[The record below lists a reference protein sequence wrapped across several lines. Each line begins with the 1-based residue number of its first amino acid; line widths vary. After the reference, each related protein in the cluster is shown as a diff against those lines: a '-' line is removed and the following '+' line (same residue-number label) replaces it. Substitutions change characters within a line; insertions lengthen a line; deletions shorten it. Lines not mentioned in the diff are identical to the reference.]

1 MATNYTTKTAALKAT
16 KADMRQVAV
25 SKKIEIGSGDTKTLI
40 EDGSV
45 SADKLLIGVDVKN
58 EETGETT
65 RERQSVLDLITNA
78 GLNVGADA
86 DGDYTPESP
95 VRTNKINFLG
105 AYVNVVDNGDEGV
118 NIYIGENKNE
128 PSYSSLNDISAEN
141 YYVYASST
149 SAWSLPSVATAG
161 KQYSK
166 CSALSAT
173 EDIKI
178 QDGAAVGNIL
188 KDATIKVTVTS
199 DLSTSPIV
207 FETGKISEVAGTTSA
222 ATSKTWDSEYAT
234 KGIKVVGTSLI
245 KYTPDDAKNGFT
257 PNSSSGKFTVTID
270 NDKVVGSK
278 GGWYKVS
285 VQLGATSKETSTV
298 YVYGTQVNTPSTG
311 KPVITYAA
319 GGTKNIS
326 GLVYDSSG
334 SFTLTVDNIA
344 NTQQAMTTSLNRVK
358 VTKTAGDVDFG
369 ATVTTTTT
377 GMSVTG
383 TSTDETAV
391 YKYVKTLSA
400 TATTAKKVSAAAK
413 AQAYGQSAL
422 AGSEQASD
430 ACTATTFLYTDN
442 SDDTDLVT
450 KFQKDGAR
458 KYGDLA
464 AAKSASGATA
474 TYDSSKSLITDYK
487 DQLLVQDSK
496 LRYPNSDKTSRY
508 SGATETRYYVRPVKF
523 GGSGQINNISVT
535 VSGMTAFNNGT
546 TRLYLVKKGV
556 SDAQVLNWFKTA
568 ACSYG
573 APIADA
579 SAPSSNKWTCTIN
592 NDVFQLVGGVAD
604 TYYLVVE
611 MTKDAGEIGQIT
623 LA

>member
-1 MATNYTTKTAALKAT
+1 MATNYTTKTASLKAT
-16 KADMRQVAV
+16 TADIRN
-25 SKKIEIGSGDTKTLI
+25 L
-40 EDGSV
+40 
-45 SADKLLIGVDVKN
+45 DVKN
-58 EETGETT
+58 LSIDGVDIKEAVG
-65 RERQSVLDLITNA
+65 VNI
-78 GLNVGADA
+78 GADA
-86 DGDYTPESP
+86 DGDYNVDTAK
-95 VRTNKINFLG
+95 VQTNKINFLG

-118 NIYIGENKNE
+118 NIYIGENNNE
-128 PSYSSLNDISAEN
+128 PSYSSLDDISAEK

-149 SAWSLPSVATAG
+149 SDWSLPSGATAG

-173 EDIKI
+173 EEIKV
-178 QDGAAVGNIL
+178 QAGAAVGNIL

-199 DLSTSPIV
+199 DLSASPII

-222 ATSKTWDSEYAT
+222 AKSKTWDSEYAT

-245 KYTPDDAKNGFT
+245 KYTSDDAKNGFT
-257 PNSSSGKFTVTID
+257 PGSSSGKFTITID

-298 YVYGTQVNTPSTG
+298 YVYGTQANTPSTD

-319 GGTKNIS
+319 GETKYIS
-326 GLVYDSSG
+326 GLAYDSSG

-344 NTQQAMTTSLNRVK
+344 NTQQSMTTSTNRVK

-369 ATVTTTTT
+369 ATVTTATT

-383 TSTDETAV
+383 ASTDETAV
-391 YKYVKTLSA
+391 YKYVKTISA
-400 TATTAKKVSAAAK
+400 STGTAKKVSAAAK

-422 AGSEQASD
+422 AGSEKTSD
-430 ACTATTFLYTDN
+430 TCTSTTYLYTDN

-474 TYDSSKSLITDYK
+474 TYDSEKSLITDYT

-523 GGSGQINNISVT
+523 SGSDQVKTVKVT
-535 VSGMTAFNNGT
+535 VSGMTSFDNAN
-546 TRLYLVKKGV
+546 TRMYLVKKGV

-573 APIADA
+573 VPVADA
-579 SAPSSNKWTCTIN
+579 DKPTSNSWTCTIN
-592 NDVFQLVGGVAD
+592 NDVFQIFGGVAD
-604 TYYLVVE
+604 TFYLVVE
-611 MTKDAGEIGQIT
+611 MTKNSAEMGQIT